1 MGYTASQKSRICDF
15 NLTVSN
21 FSTAWNLSE
30 FEIFSGPYYLYLE
43 WIRRFTLKIYVL
55 SPNTEKYF
63 SCTVFAADLWNSWY
77 CIIFTFSW
85 HSLPSIL
92 FCDGGLLW
100 SSVVEQLIRNASQ
113 FFGIAQSL
121 SIVWFA
127 TSKTNFILMI
137 RVCLTQIFDKR
148 KNSTS
153 RVFQDLLGTLYL
165 KKTLYLKFLAL
176 LLTHLNP
183 IFQPYKNRTYKNHI
197 YPQRRI

>member
-1 MGYTASQKSRICDF
+1 M
-15 NLTVSN
+15 
-21 FSTAWNLSE
+21 
-30 FEIFSGPYYLYLE
+30 
-43 WIRRFTLKIYVL
+43 
-55 SPNTEKYF
+55 SPNTEKCF
-63 SCTVFAADLWNSWY
+63 LCTVFAADLWNSWY
-77 CIIFTFSW
+77 CIIFVFSW

-113 FFGIAQSL
+113 FFGIVQSL

-137 RVCLTQIFDKR
+137 RVCLTQIFDER

-153 RVFQDLLGTLYL
+153 RVFQELLGTLYL

-176 LLTHLNP
+176 LLTQLNS